1 MKTVLSASLL
11 LLSLSTSAAEPA
23 IDQAQ
28 PTREIH
34 LDASQTAANQDAMTA
49 PSAITTNQDFSSS
62 AWFDSID
69 LKLRYDLDED
79 GFYSQ
84 LYVRFDAHTQYAEQP
99 VYAVYRLDDG
109 YQYRTIYTS
118 TIFSLYGA
126 SRGDAFAIETDMT
139 SIPRGYYLL
148 QIQLRDARSGALLA
162 EISGYSAAAL
172 DDLPLESVSAD
183 LPPPVVVVEE
193 TSGGSLGISA
203 LLALSWLYWRRRT
216 T

>member
-11 LLSLSTSAAEPA
+11 LLSFHISAALPA
-23 IDQAQ
+23 IEQAQ
-28 PTREIH
+28 PTRELH
-34 LDASQTAANQDAMTA
+34 LDASQVAANTDAMTA
-49 PSAITTNQDFSSS
+49 PAAITTTQDFSSS
-62 AWFDSID
+62 VWFDSID
-69 LKLRYDLDED
+69 LKLRHDLDDD

-109 YQYRTIYTS
+109 YQYRTIHTS
-118 TIFSLYGA
+118 SIFSLYGA
-126 SRGDAFAIETDMT
+126 SRSDWFAIEADMT
-139 SIPRGYYLL
+139 SIPRDYYML

-183 LPPPVVVVEE
+183 APVVVVEE

-203 LLALSWLYWRRRT
+203 LFALSWLYRRRRT